1 MPTGAGHKRHDD
13 ARDNVNVRDL
23 DIPPVIQRHL
33 SGAEIKTVAQLTLL
47 TRAEVRS
54 MHGMGEK
61 VTDRLASRY
70 GDPMTGFFASDV
82 M

>member
-1 MPTGAGHKRHDD
+1 MFMD
-13 ARDNVNVRDL
+13 VSDL

-33 SGAEIKTVAQLTLL
+33 SGAGIKTVAQLTRL

-61 VTDRLASRY
+61 VTDRLESALAAH
-70 GDPMTGFFASDV
+70 GFQLKQP
-82 M
+82 